1 MVPALPEW
9 HALVTLGLAV
19 LSLILFSQ
27 DKIRLESS
35 ALLVLTCLVL
45 FFYLFPLAHDPSL
58 LQPQFF
64 FLAFGNE
71 ALITIVSLMIC
82 AKALEHTGALQS
94 MARLIATAWISR
106 PRMALLAT
114 LTLSAV
120 LSMFMNNTPLVAMLL
135 PLLVGVAI
143 RSNFQASE
151 LLLPAGYATILGGM
165 CTVMGTSSNIIVANL
180 ALDMGMPRFGLLDFF
195 VPSSIAAGAGLLFLW
210 LFGSRLLPARK
221 APLETTE
228 PRFFHGVLHLVA
240 KGPADGKTVAEVL
253 SMARGPLHLRE
264 IERGEGLMVAKLPTL
279 KLKAGDRLHVRGAP
293 SRLRELETL
302 LGATLYAEQDEEEA
316 TDKPGPR
323 RPEEQQ
329 IAEIVVTANS
339 PLHGRKISGNAFFRQ
354 NNLLPLA
361 LHRKGRSPGETLESQ
376 RNVALEVG
384 DVLLVQG
391 RKEAIRQL
399 KVSGILLLLDGA
411 LDAPMAERRNMVIA
425 IILGVVVVAAVGLMP
440 ISVCSLAGAGLIIAN
455 KCLTREQLRS
465 ALDTRLIMVV
475 VASLALGNAI
485 AYTGGARYLAELFS
499 SQTHSLAPAAIIS
512 LLILSVALIT
522 ELVTNSAVA
531 AMGTPIAFAIA
542 KSLGMPPEPFVLAVM
557 FGANMSYLTPAGYQV
572 NMMVMSAGGYRASD
586 FLRLGIPLQLVVWV
600 TLSLSM
606 AWYYELAW

>member
-1 MVPALPEW
+1 MVPELPDW

-19 LSLILFSQ
+19 LSLILFSR
-27 DKIRLESS
+27 DRIRLESS

-45 FFYLFPLAHDPSL
+45 FFYLFPLEHDPSL

-71 ALITIVSLMIC
+71 ALVTIVSLMIC

-94 MARLIATAWISR
+94 LARLIATAWLSK
-106 PRMALLAT
+106 PRAALLAT
-114 LTLSAV
+114 LMLSAV

-143 RSNFQASE
+143 RSNFHASE
-151 LLLPAGYATILGGM
+151 ILLPAGYATILGGM

-180 ALDMGMPRFGLLDFF
+180 AVDLGMPRFGLLDFF

-210 LFGSRLLPARK
+210 LFGSRFLPIRK
-221 APLETTE
+221 APMETTE
-228 PRFFHGVLHLVA
+228 PRIFHGVLHLVA
-240 KGPADGKTVAEVL
+240 KGPADGKTVADVL
-253 SMARGPLHLRE
+253 AMARGPLQLRE
-264 IERGEGLMVAKLPTL
+264 IARGEGVLVARLPTL
-279 KLKAGDRLHVRGAP
+279 TLRAGDRLHVRDTP
-293 SRLRELETL
+293 TRLRELEAL
-302 LGATLYAEQDEEEA
+302 LGATLYSDPGEAEA
-316 TDKPGPR
+316 ADKPGAKR
-323 RPEEQQ
+323 SEEQQ

-339 PLHGRKISGNAFFRQ
+339 PLHGRQISGNVFFRQ
-354 NNLLPLA
+354 HGLVPLA
-361 LHRKGRSPGETLESQ
+361 VHRKGGAADETLESQ
-376 RNVALEVG
+376 RDEALEVG

-391 RKEAIRQL
+391 RKEAIRRL

-411 LDAPMAERRNMVIA
+411 LDAPMAAKRNMVIA
-425 IILGVVVVAAVGLMP
+425 IMLGVVVTAAVGIMP
-440 ISVCSLAGAGLIIAN
+440 ISVCGLTGAGVIIAS

-485 AYTGGARYLAELFS
+485 TYTGGARYLAQLFS
-499 SQTHSLAPAAIIS
+499 SQTYTLPPAVIIS
-512 LLILSVALIT
+512 LLMLSVALIT
-522 ELVTNSAVA
+522 EMVTNNAVA

-542 KSLGMPPEPFVLAVM
+542 KSLGLPPEPFVLAVM

-572 NMMVMSAGGYRASD
+572 NTIVMSAGGYRASD